1 MESSSKLGQ
10 NDSSLE
16 SSSLCPLENASLC
29 QQHILLFLPFSLL
42 SDSFLKIFYLAKRS
56 ELFYLWCSKNRQ
68 AKANQT
74 IQRAGKTHGKGVIEK
89 HTRLCFATPL
99 QSRTTAVFHDSPAM
113 TLVGGSRS
121 STSGSSPFASRRWTG
136 LRNRWGSMRR

>member
-1 MESSSKLGQ
+1 MESSSKLKAVRHV
-10 NDSSLE
+10 
-16 SSSLCPLENASLC
+16 PLENASLC

-42 SDSFLKIFYLAKRS
+42 SDSFLKIFCLAKRS
-56 ELFYLWCSKNRQ
+56 ELFCLWCSKNRQ

-74 IQRAGKTHGKGVIEK
+74 IQRAGKTHGKCVIEK

-99 QSRTTAVFHDSPAM
+99 QSRTTAVFHNSPAM

-121 STSGSSPFASRRWTG
+121 FTSVISPFASRRWTG
-136 LRNRWGSMRR
+136 LRNRCGSMRR